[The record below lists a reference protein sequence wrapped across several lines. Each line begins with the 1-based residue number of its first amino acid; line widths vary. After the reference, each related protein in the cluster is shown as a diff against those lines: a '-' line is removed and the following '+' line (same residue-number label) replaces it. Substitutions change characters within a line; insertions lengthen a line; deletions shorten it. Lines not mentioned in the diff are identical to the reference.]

1 MKQLLLLLCALR
13 LASLCRAEVF
23 SLPDSGVSFDA
34 PMRFTRLSSQ
44 EISKKFPSDR
54 SPAFV
59 VGNDDRTTTI
69 AYDLKANSIAPDKLD
84 ETLTSLASAFKQ
96 IVPNLKWIARKI
108 IKLQGQRWIYLEMT
122 SVAEGNDIH
131 NVMLLTPYN
140 GKMLM
145 FNFNSTR
152 EEFPAMETE
161 LRKSI
166 ASITLK
172 RQ

>member
-1 MKQLLLLLCALR
+1 MKQLVLLLCALG
-13 LASLCRAEVF
+13 LAFLCRAEVF
-23 SLPDSGVSFDA
+23 SIPDSSVSFKA
-34 PMRFTRLSSQ
+34 PLKFTRLNSQ
-44 EISKKFPSDR
+44 EISRKFPSDR

-59 VGNDDRTTTI
+59 VGNDGRTTTI
-69 AYDLKANSIAPDKLD
+69 AYDLKPNPIAHDKLD
-84 ETLTSLASAFKQ
+84 ETLTSLASAFER
-96 IVPNLKWIARKI
+96 IVPGLEWIDRKI

-122 SVAEGNDIH
+122 SKAEGNDIH
-131 NVMLLTPYN
+131 NVMLLTPHN
-140 GKMLM
+140 GKTLM

-152 EEFPAMETE
+152 EEFPKMETD

>member
-1 MKQLLLLLCALR
+1 M
-13 LASLCRAEVF
+13 
-23 SLPDSGVSFDA
+23 
-34 PMRFTRLSSQ
+34 
-44 EISKKFPSDR
+44 
-54 SPAFV
+54 